1 MCCPLSLNTVHA
13 LWSILNERI
22 PFGSGCCCWLVL
34 SQLFLMCSG
43 CWEVIFSLLEC
54 GIFQGTQMS
63 PAPSCHPRLCVVWA
77 GWVPSLMKCVWL
89 KCWGPFNKHN
99 ALTLSHWKVLAGR
112 CSSGTKLFI
121 GSSASRLLLSA
132 GWTQDVGA
140 LLVLTEGENSSVP
153 VSHFVQHL
161 LIREK
166 QQCQAR
172 ALVFWCSMVV
182 LFCWWSSCVC
192 FFSKLFLILWLQME
206 KPRKCLKKW
215 KKKKKKY
222 FQVFSIAVCYGW
234 WLHERYVGMRSAVGA
249 PERTACM
256 PDVVHLPLTLN
267 ERQGAIAP
275 VNIPCKTQCS
285 PLIVFTL
292 TSVQIAATDIFRPG
306 NILYGQYYEL
316 HDLAVPWANKT
327 GSTMT
332 RQTTIS
338 L

>member
-13 LWSILNERI
+13 LWSILSERI

-99 ALTLSHWKVLAGR
+99 TLTLSHWKVLAGR

-132 GWTQDVGA
+132 GWAQDVGA

-153 VSHFVQHL
+153 VSYFVHL

-166 QQCQAR
+166 QQCQER

-206 KPRKCLKKW
+206 KPRRCLKKW
-215 KKKKKKY
+215 KKKKKEIFPSIQHCSVLWLVTAREICWYEKCSGCTRANCVYAWCSSLTPHFEWKTRSNSPSKHSLQNPMLPTDRVYSHICSNSSHRY
-222 FQVFSIAVCYGW
+222 FPSREYTIW
-234 WLHERYVGMRSAVGA
+234 PILWITWLGSALSQQNREYNDKA
-249 PERTACM
+249 
-256 PDVVHLPLTLN
+256 DN
-267 ERQGAIAP
+267 
-275 VNIPCKTQCS
+275 
-285 PLIVFTL
+285 
-292 TSVQIAATDIFRPG
+292 
-306 NILYGQYYEL
+306 Y
-316 HDLAVPWANKT
+316 
-327 GSTMT
+327 
-332 RQTTIS
+332 
-338 L
+338 